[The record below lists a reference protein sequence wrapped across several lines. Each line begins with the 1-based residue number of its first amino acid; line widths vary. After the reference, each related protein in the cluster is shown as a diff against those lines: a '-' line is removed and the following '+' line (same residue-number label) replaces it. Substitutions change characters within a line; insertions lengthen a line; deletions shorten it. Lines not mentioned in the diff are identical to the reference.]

1 MGTSAALIAFFLATV
16 LAAAALTWAFSLRRQ
31 VQQIRGTALSLDA
44 KYQDFLSC
52 SADWYWETD
61 ADGRFLRFERGPQ
74 SAVPDVDGVDRLPY
88 GKRRQDLTADDTD
101 QAHWRRHAEDIA
113 AGRPFDNFLYSVRR
127 SNGTLAY
134 VRSSGRPVL
143 DGDGKVIGWRGA
155 ASNLTRLRQ
164 REMELARQTALLRL
178 TIDNVASSVL
188 LVDEDLKIRHW
199 NRLLHGIF
207 DLPTG
212 IIKPGMPYA
221 DLVRYFAKRGDYGPG
236 EPGTIVQQ
244 QMTSLPPNG
253 PERIEWTIL
262 SDKIIETYR
271 RFTPGLGFVFTHID
285 ITHRKRSEEKMR
297 TAMEEAFAANR
308 AKTVFLANMSH
319 ELRTPLNAVIGF
331 AEIMEGQLF
340 GPIGNPRYLD
350 YARDIRES
358 GAHLLEVINDILDL
372 SKIESGKVE
381 MNEEE
386 LDLVRIIQSVV
397 RLLQHRAA
405 RAGLALHTDLPP
417 AMPSLYADGRLLRQ
431 ILLNLLSNAVKFTDA
446 GGSVTISASLEE
458 GGGLALRVA
467 DTGIGMDPAEVPIAL
482 TPFRQLDNSLS
493 RKFQGTGLGLPLVKS
508 LIELHGGTLEIETA
522 LNVGTT
528 ITVHL
533 PAERVVSRPN
543 LLTAAP

>member
-1 MGTSAALIAFFLATV
+1 MGTSAAFIAFLGVAILAT
-16 LAAAALTWAFSLRRQ
+16 ALVAWGLSLRRQ
-31 VQQIRGTALSLDA
+31 MGRVREAQRVLEA
-44 KYQDFLSC
+44 KYQDFLAC
-52 SADWYWETD
+52 SADWYWEMD
-61 ADGRFLRFERGPQ
+61 AEGRFVRFERGAQ
-74 SAVPDVDGVDRLPY
+74 SAVPDVEGPDRLPY

-101 QAHWRRHAEDIA
+101 QAHWRRHAEDLA

-127 SNGTLAY
+127 ANGTLAY
-134 VRSSGRPVL
+134 VRSSGRPIL
-143 DGDGKVIGWRGA
+143 GADGAILGWRGA

-178 TIDNVASSVL
+178 TIDNVATSVL

-207 DLPTG
+207 DLPNG
-212 IIKPGMPYA
+212 VIKPGMPYA
-221 DLVRYFAKRGDYGPG
+221 DLVRYFAKRGDYGIGDP
-236 EPGTIVQQ
+236 ETIVQQ

-340 GPIGNPRYLD
+340 GPIGSPRYLD

-381 MNEEE
+381 LNEEE
-386 LDLVRIIQSVV
+386 LDLARIIQSVA

-405 RAGLALHTDLPP
+405 RAGLSLHTELPQQ
-417 AMPSLYADGRLLRQ
+417 MPSVYADGRLLRQ

-446 GGSVTISASLEE
+446 GGTITTSVELLET
-458 GGGLALRVA
+458 GGLALHVA

-508 LIELHGGTLEIETA
+508 LVELHGGTLLIETA

-528 ITVHL
+528 ITVVL
-533 PAERVVSRPN
+533 PAERVLSRPN
-543 LLTAAP
+543 LLAAPT

>member
-1 MGTSAALIAFFLATV
+1 METTAALIACIGLV
-16 LAAAALTWAFSLRRQ
+16 IIAASFAAWAFSLKH
-31 VQQIRGTALSLDA
+31 QIGLVGASERNLEA
-44 KYQDFLSC
+44 KYQDFLAC
-52 SADWYWETD
+52 SADWYWEMG
-61 ADGRFLRFERGPQ
+61 ADGKFVHFERGAQ
-74 SAVPDVDGVDRLPY
+74 SAVPDVEGVDRLPY

-101 QAHWRRHAEDIA
+101 QAHWRRHLEDLA
-113 AGRPFDNFLYSVRR
+113 AGRGFDNFLYSVRR
-127 SNGTLAY
+127 TNGTLAY
-134 VRSSGRPVL
+134 VRSSGRPIL
-143 DGDGKVIGWRGA
+143 DEAGQILGWRGA

-199 NRLLHGIF
+199 NRLLHGVF
-207 DLPTG
+207 DLPNG
-212 IIKPGMPYA
+212 VIKPGMPYA
-221 DLVRYFAKRGDYGPG
+221 DLVRYFAKRGDYGVG
-236 EPGTIVQQ
+236 EPESIVHE
-244 QMTSLPPNG
+244 QMNSLPPNG

-350 YARDIRES
+350 YAHDIRES

-381 MNEEE
+381 LNEEE
-386 LDLVRIIQSVV
+386 LDLGRILQSVA
-397 RLLQHRAA
+397 RLLQHRAT
-405 RAGLALHTDLPP
+405 RAGLSLHTELPP
-417 AMPSLYADGRLLRQ
+417 HMPSVYVDGRLLRQ

-446 GGSVTISASLEE
+446 GGTITTSAEILEN
-458 GGGLALRVA
+458 GGLALRVT
-467 DTGIGMDPAEVPIAL
+467 DTGIGMDPAEIPIAL

-508 LIELHGGTLEIETA
+508 LVELHGGTLIIETA

-528 ITVHL
+528 ITVAL
-533 PAERVVSRPN
+533 PAERVLSRPN
-543 LLTAAP
+543 LLATPS

>member
-1 MGTSAALIAFFLATV
+1 MCMVLIVIAASF
-16 LAAAALTWAFSLRRQ
+16 AAWAFSLNRQMRRLAASE
-31 VQQIRGTALSLDA
+31 RSLEA
-44 KYQDFLSC
+44 KYQDFLAC
-52 SADWYWETD
+52 SADWYWEMG
-61 ADGRFLRFERGPQ
+61 ADGKFVHFERGAQ
-74 SAVPDVDGVDRLPY
+74 SAVPDVEGVDRLPY

-101 QAHWRRHAEDIA
+101 QAHWRRHLEDLA
-113 AGRPFDNFLYSVRR
+113 AGRAFDNFLYSVRR
-127 SNGTLAY
+127 TNNTLAY
-134 VRSSGRPVL
+134 VRSSGRPIL
-143 DGDGKVIGWRGA
+143 DEAGQIIGWRGA

-199 NRLLHGIF
+199 NRLLHGVF
-207 DLPTG
+207 DLPNG
-212 IIKPGMPYA
+212 VIKPGMPYA
-221 DLVRYFAKRGDYGPG
+221 DLVRYFAKRGDYGVG
-236 EPGTIVQQ
+236 EPESIVHE
-244 QMTSLPPNG
+244 QMNSLPPNG

-350 YARDIRES
+350 YAHDIRES

-381 MNEEE
+381 LNEEE
-386 LDLVRIIQSVV
+386 LDLGRILQSVA
-397 RLLQHRAA
+397 RLLQHRAT
-405 RAGLALHTDLPP
+405 RAGLSLHTELPP
-417 AMPSLYADGRLLRQ
+417 HMPSVYVDGRLLRQ

-446 GGSVTISASLEE
+446 GGTITTSAEILEN
-458 GGGLALRVA
+458 GGLALRVT
-467 DTGIGMDPAEVPIAL
+467 DTGIGMDPAEIPIAL

-508 LIELHGGTLEIETA
+508 LVELHGGTLIIETA

-528 ITVHL
+528 ITVAL
-533 PAERVVSRPN
+533 PAERVLSRPN
-543 LLTAAP
+543 LLITTS

>member
-1 MGTSAALIAFFLATV
+1 MGTSAALIAVIGLGIV
-16 LAAAALTWAFSLRRQ
+16 AAALAAWAFSLTR
-31 VQQIRGTALSLDA
+31 QIRRLRGAQGALEA
-44 KYQDFLSC
+44 KYQDFLAC
-52 SADWYWETD
+52 SADWYWEMD
-61 ADGRFLRFERGPQ
+61 AEGRFVRFERGSQ
-74 SAVPDVDGVDRLPY
+74 SAVPDVEGPDRLPY
-88 GKRRQDLTADDTD
+88 GKRRQELTADDTD
-101 QAHWRRHAEDIA
+101 QAHWRRHAEDLA

-127 SNGTLAY
+127 ANGTLAY
-134 VRSSGRPVL
+134 VRSSGRPIL
-143 DGDGKVIGWRGA
+143 GPEGVILGWRGA

-178 TIDNVASSVL
+178 TIDNVATSVL

-207 DLPTG
+207 DLPNG
-212 IIKPGMPYA
+212 VIKPGMPYA
-221 DLVRYFAKRGDYGPG
+221 DLVRYLAKRGDYGIGDP
-236 EPGTIVQQ
+236 EAIVQQ

-340 GPIGNPRYLD
+340 GPIGSPRYLD

-381 MNEEE
+381 LNEEE
-386 LDLVRIIQSVV
+386 LDLGRIIQSVV

-405 RAGLALHTDLPP
+405 RTGLTLHTKLPP
-417 AMPSLYADGRLLRQ
+417 HMPSVYADGRLLRQ
-431 ILLNLLSNAVKFTDA
+431 ILLNLLSNAVKFTDS
-446 GGSVTISASLEE
+446 GGTITTSVELLET
-458 GGGLALRVA
+458 GGLALHVA

-508 LIELHGGTLEIETA
+508 LVELHGGRLIIETA

-528 ITVHL
+528 ITVAL
-533 PAERVVSRPN
+533 PAERVLSRPN
-543 LLTAAP
+543 LLASPQ